1 MRWSRVL
8 VLFAG
13 AALAVGLSLAVGLG
27 LASPPSAVAQPP
39 VPCTATTLSIT
50 LGPAESTRGAVT
62 APLLFANTGSRA
74 CVIQGFPDVS
84 YRTAPDGGA
93 QVGRSAQRIGA
104 PGGVV
109 VLAPGEVASANLTM
123 ARADT
128 IDAAL
133 CRPTPVQGLRVYPP
147 SQRAPVFV
155 PNSSTV
161 CAGNP
166 PNLQL
171 TIETIKA
178 GPGS

>member
-1 MRWSRVL
+1 MRWSRVPASL
-8 VLFAG
+8 AA
-13 AALAVGLSLAVGLG
+13 AALAVGLGLVN
-27 LASPPSAVAQPP
+27 SPSAFAQPP

-50 LGPAESTRGAVT
+50 LGSTESTSGAVT
-62 APLLFANTGSRA
+62 APLLFTNTGSRS
-74 CVIQGFPDVS
+74 CVTQGFPDVS

-109 VLAPGEVASANLTM
+109 VLAPGQVASANLTM

-128 IDAAL
+128 VDPAL
-133 CRPTPVQGLRVYPP
+133 CRPTPVQGLRVFPP

-155 PNSSTV
+155 PRSSTV

-171 TIETIKA
+171 TIQAIKA